1 MPGACPRPGEDSASA
16 SGRGQA
22 AHSGND
28 EAQGIVPTHGAV
40 RVKRPVFLRLQKR
53 GAHPRA
59 ILEKLFLRLYGKLFI
74 LKHEWLCGGR
84 NMSSLFEERESD
96 SPYIEAVWRGR
107 AGSDYAPVCPASN
120 RWHLLFLKQNGAV
133 KVSVE
138 GPLTKATPVT
148 QAEGT
153 EWFGVTFQPGFFLS
167 SISIRNLV
175 DERAI
180 LPLAAKTSFELAGS
194 SFQFPDYENVETF
207 VERLVR
213 QDLLVSDP
221 VVKAVL
227 AGQPPQISLRTVR
240 RRFLLATGLTFKAIE
255 QIERAKQAVAL
266 LEQGVSLLDTAYQ
279 VGYADQSHMTRSLKH
294 FIGSTPAHIAQI
306 VKPK

>member
-1 MPGACPRPGEDSASA
+1 
-16 SGRGQA
+16 
-22 AHSGND
+22 
-28 EAQGIVPTHGAV
+28 
-40 RVKRPVFLRLQKR
+40 
-53 GAHPRA
+53 
-59 ILEKLFLRLYGKLFI
+59 
-74 LKHEWLCGGR
+74 
-84 NMSSLFEERESD
+84 MSFLFEGRESD

-120 RWHLLFLKQNGAV
+120 RWHLLFLRQNGRV
-133 KVSVE
+133 NVSVE

-153 EWFGVTFQPGFFLS
+153 EWFGVTFQPGTFLPS
-167 SISIRNLV
+167 VSIRNLL

-213 QDLLVSDP
+213 EDLLVSDP

-227 AGQPPQISLRTVR
+227 AGQPPEMSLRTVR
-240 RRFLLATGLTFKAIE
+240 RRFLLATGLTYKALE
-255 QIERAKQAVAL
+255 QIERAKQAADL

-279 VGYADQSHMTRSLKH
+279 AGYADQSHMTRSLKH
-294 FIGSTPAHIAQI
+294 FIGHTPAQIAQI
-306 VKPK
+306 RKPK